1 MSRAA
6 GISQLGLEISRS
18 HALIFL
24 QEPSFRSHRLAHSLH
39 IDLGQVSLAAQ
50 VRPVDF
56 KTVFYDA
63 LEFGNIP
70 RLEDFLLLRPRLFEL
85 QREMNEWRPQKLRDL
100 FRRGYK
106 DPLTWYGFW
115 FATIVGS
122 LGILSLGV
130 SITALIK
137 QFETS

>member
-1 MSRAA
+1 MTVGYGFIHQKHYPQRHTSFKITSLLGTALVFQLMSRAA

-50 VRPVDF
+50 VGPVDF

-70 RLEDFLLLRPRLFEL
+70 RLEDFLLLRPR
-85 QREMNEWRPQKLRDL
+85 P
-100 FRRGYK
+100 
-106 DPLTWYGFW
+106 
-115 FATIVGS
+115 
-122 LGILSLGV
+122 
-130 SITALIK
+130 
-137 QFETS
+137 